1 MNIRLTEEMIR
12 GRANDQS
19 FEKGQSYYRS
29 FWSHLQ
35 SNAGGCGRRR
45 DIDGAL
51 RGKFRPIVSPA
62 CKVGFLLIF
71 RSMSPLQKPFLNTKG
86 TKATKEI
93 QERFENVKPSRRL
106 S

>member
-12 GRANDQS
+12 GRANNQS

-62 CKVGFLLIF
+62 CKVGFLLIC
-71 RSMSPLQKPFLNTKG
+71 RSMSTDGNGWLGSWISAAFAMIVTTTN
-86 TKATKEI
+86 
-93 QERFENVKPSRRL
+93 
-106 S
+106 